1 MVSGSGSGVGVSGLH
16 DKNALAM
23 SKAEIENT
31 ENFIR
36 LKLIMTMYI
45 TNKYTKSL
53 IAYFVGLRNMVKFSV
68 LCYNA
73 IVLFY
78 LLLIASIFLNLLK
91 I

>member
-1 MVSGSGSGVGVSGLH
+1 
-16 DKNALAM
+16 
-23 SKAEIENT
+23 
-31 ENFIR
+31 
-36 LKLIMTMYI
+36 MYI